1 MTKEE
6 LEELLDTLE
15 QVGFNV
21 VDITADEFNENNK
34 DEDYECFDEYIRELK
49 MKKKFEI
56 SKIDF
61 NKACDYVI
69 GCLEDVSFE
78 DIMLLAR
85 FTSAVR
91 YVLFDVLNRE
101 QKKEEK

>member
-6 LEELLDTLE
+6 LENLLEGLE
-15 QVGFNV
+15 GAGFNV
-21 VDITADEFNENNK
+21 IAVDVERFNEENP
-34 DEDYECFDEYIRELK
+34 DEDYECFDNYVNELK

-61 NKACDYVI
+61 NKACDYVV
-69 GCLEDVSFE
+69 GCIDDLGFD
-78 DIMLLAR
+78 DIMLLAK

-91 YVLFDVLNRE
+91 YVLFDMASDT
-101 QKKEEK
+101 KKEDE